1 MPFWDELKKRN
12 VVRVGVAYLACV
24 WLLLQVADTVLPN
37 FDTPAWLMQSLIIAS
52 ALGFPVA
59 LVLAWFYELTPD
71 GVRPASEVESVAA
84 VRFTG
89 RRVDFAI
96 IGVLVLAV
104 GFLLVRPV
112 AFEASTR
119 IANSVAVLPFENLSP
134 DPANDFFAAG
144 IHEEILNQLANLR
157 AVNVI
162 ARTSV
167 MQFANGDKAISEIA
181 RELNVETVMEGSV
194 RYADGRVLVTAH
206 LINPETNVRLWSE
219 SYNRDFA
226 NIFAIQSDI
235 AKNVAA
241 TFGATLSQLEQARIE
256 TPATSSPAAYALL
269 LQARDASETGGN
281 DAAPAYAL
289 LDRAL
294 DLDPDFAQA
303 YAYKAF
309 LDARSLVNTVY
320 ALAVDAPE
328 RESLERSLR
337 ENVRKALSLDP
348 GSEQAHNALAGD
360 AIFNWRWSEARKSF
374 EAAESSAAD
383 YSWLLALQGL
393 RDESIA
399 VARRQIAL
407 DPTAV
412 RVGNFGIALGYLGD
426 YEASREQL
434 SIAIEMQPLNPLWQS
449 WLAFVQTALGN
460 RPAALQQLEYAE
472 QIMGSNRMRVLLPE
486 IAHAYAR
493 GGRLNDAQRIF
504 EEIQALGQ
512 SDELGA
518 GTWAQAYLAIGD
530 RRSALHWLEVAA
542 EKVGKHE
549 PDAGFFNL
557 MFIKTNILND
567 AVLEEAEFVALR
579 NRLTGI

>member
-24 WLLLQVADTVLPN
+24 WLLLQVADTILPN
-37 FDTPAWLMQSLIIAS
+37 FDSPAWLMQSLIIAS

-59 LVLAWFYELTPD
+59 LLLAWFYELTPD
-71 GVRPASEVESVAA
+71 GVRAASEVDSVAA
-84 VRFTG
+84 AKFTG
-89 RRVDFAI
+89 RRLDFAI

-104 GFLLVRPV
+104 GLLLVRPV
-112 AFEASTR
+112 ANDGNERLT
-119 IANSVAVLPFENLSP
+119 NSVAVLPFENLSP
-134 DPANDFFAAG
+134 DPENGFFAAG

-162 ARTSV
+162 ARTS
-167 MQFANGDKAISEIA
+167 MLRFANGERPISEIA

-206 LINPETNVRLWSE
+206 LIDPETNTRVWSK

-235 AKNVAA
+235 AKNVADA
-241 TFGATLSQLEQARIE
+241 VGAAISPVERVRIE

-294 DLDPDFAQA
+294 DLDPNFAQA

-320 ALAVDAPE
+320 ALAVNAPE

-337 ENVRKALSLDP
+337 ENVEKALSLDP
-348 GSEQAHNALAGD
+348 ASEQAHNALAGD
-360 AIFNWRWSEARKSF
+360 AIFNWRWSEARKAF
-374 EAAESSAAD
+374 DAAESSAAD

-393 RDESIA
+393 SEESTA
-399 VARRQIAL
+399 VAERQIAL

-412 RVGNFGIALGYLGD
+412 RFGNFGVALGYLGD

-434 SIAIEMQPLNPLWQS
+434 LIAIEMQPLNPLWQS
-449 WLAFVQTALGN
+449 WLAFVQTAMGDQS
-460 RPAALQQLEYAE
+460 AALKQLEYAE

-493 GGRLNDAQRIF
+493 SGRMNDAQRIF
-504 EEIQALGQ
+504 DEIEALGR

-530 RRSALHWLEVAA
+530 RASALRWLERAA
-542 EKVGKHE
+542 EKVQNQE

-567 AVLEEAEFVALR
+567 AVLEEPEFVAVR
-579 NRLTGI
+579 NRLTGL